1 MRLIEEISKY
11 TAIGEAEKA
20 DKEAFLQFLKY
31 FGDAAYSRE
40 NLIAHLTASAWIVNA
55 DRSKVLLCYH
65 RLYQSWS
72 WLGGHADGDRDLAA
86 VALREAKEESG
97 LKQLAIANEILD
109 LSVLSVAAHV
119 KRGKYV
125 PNHLHYN
132 LTYLIA
138 ANEKEDLVCAP
149 EENSALKWV
158 QAEDVAKMSSE
169 SHMIPIYERIIAKTR
184 K

>member
-1 MRLIEEISKY
+1 MKLIEEISKY
-11 TAIGEAEKA
+11 VAPDEAEKA
-20 DKEAFLQFLKY
+20 DIESFLQFLKI
-31 FGDAAYSRE
+31 FGDASYLRD

-55 DRSKVLLCYH
+55 DRSKVLMCYH

-72 WLGGHADGDRDLAA
+72 WLGGHADGEKDLAV

-97 LKQLAIANEILD
+97 LTQLAIANEIVD
-109 LSVLSVAAHV
+109 LSVLGVAAHV

-132 LTYLIA
+132 LTYLIE
-138 ANEKEDLVCAP
+138 ANEKEDLVCAQ

-158 QAEDVAKMSSE
+158 RTEDVVKMSSE
-169 SHMIPIYERIIAKTR
+169 DHMIPLYERIIAKTR